1 MQALFPRSSSLPS
14 QVSSGWW
21 PIKTWILAAT
31 LLSAAP
37 GCGLIA
43 DAPHRA
49 IATGPQLPPEIPTE
63 NVSIDSPQSGT
74 SSSPEIPSISIIPS
88 SPETAQELPRAE
100 LPVPELLQE
109 LPPDKPSAPESAIV
123 ETGVASWYGAKHHG
137 KRTAS
142 GELFDQSKFT
152 AAHPKLPW
160 GSIVK
165 VTNLANGKSVEVR
178 ITDRGPY
185 GKGRIIDLSRAA
197 AKVLGMLGTGV
208 AQVKIERLSPLE
220 SAGGAL
226 LHNK

>member
-1 MQALFPRSSSLPS
+1 M
-14 QVSSGWW
+14 
-21 PIKTWILAAT
+21 

-37 GCGLIA
+37 GCGVVA

-49 IATGPQLPPEIPTE
+49 ISTGPQSPSEIPTD
-63 NVSIDSPQSGT
+63 NLSIDSPQSGT

-88 SPETAQELPRAE
+88 SPETAQEPPRAE
-100 LPVPELLQE
+100 LPVPEPLQE
-109 LPPDKPSAPESAIV
+109 LPPEKPSAPESATV

-152 AAHPKLPW
+152 AAHPTLPW

-220 SAGGAL
+220 SAGGTL